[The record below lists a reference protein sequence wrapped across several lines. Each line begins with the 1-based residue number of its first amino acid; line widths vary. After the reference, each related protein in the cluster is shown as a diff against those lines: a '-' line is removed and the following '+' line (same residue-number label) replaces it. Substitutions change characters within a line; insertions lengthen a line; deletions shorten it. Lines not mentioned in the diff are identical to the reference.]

1 MLRTIAQSQCSV
13 RLRPVELV
21 RAGAESCECMLKG
34 LSRQQ
39 AEGEVHVAVHRALF
53 MTLYLTLPR
62 ALFMT
67 LYLTL
72 HQALFMVWNLTRR
85 LILHCDLPGCLV

>member
-1 MLRTIAQSQCSV
+1 
-13 RLRPVELV
+13 
-21 RAGAESCECMLKG
+21 MLKG

-72 HQALFMVWNLTRR
+72 HQALFRF
-85 LILHCDLPGCLV
+85 GA